1 MSELRS
7 QTPKLAA
14 CYEKWLKSNPT
25 AQGEVTLELTV
36 SAKGKVKRANVGASS
51 ISPASAECLVRT
63 AKSLVLSPLGA
74 EATLEVPLVLRSP
87 GR

>member
-1 MSELRS
+1 
-7 QTPKLAA
+7 
-14 CYEKWLKSNPT
+14 
-25 AQGEVTLELTV
+25 
-36 SAKGKVKRANVGASS
+36 VGASS